1 MSFPLIKAGDGVKYQ
16 GIPSAVPPT
25 HATAPRPKVI
35 MTSVKIPDDQ
45 LWANGLFQNVYVIY
59 RMLEAL
65 GMEPYIMVDNNENH
79 KDAKV
84 HSQFRMLDFKQYV
97 EKPFHVVAYVEMGM
111 SCEPGIRHH
120 FRKMGAKVAKLYLGN
135 ILNID
140 IETITYLPEANFSHH
155 VAGEIDEIWVSPHYD
170 IHAEYAGSINGLCGR
185 TRVAPYVWDPLFIQ
199 DLGHVYKSPAPGAP
213 RTFVVMEPNISFQK
227 NALMP
232 ILAIEAFYRK
242 NPALVKEA
250 IIVNGIRL
258 KENPYFM
265 NSIAPNLTIMKAG
278 LLQLMPR
285 SHIIN
290 FARAYP
296 EAIVIQHQV
305 NNQYNYSFLEWL
317 TMGFPVVH
325 NIPLFKEYGYSY
337 EENDFLAA
345 ATAIETIVAH
355 HDLNV
360 ETHRAHA
367 RQLAWR
373 FSPYNPENMLGW
385 LKLLLEK

>member
-1 MSFPLIKAGDGVKYQ
+1 MSFPLIKAGDGVKVQ
-16 GIPSAVPPT
+16 PIPSAVPPT

-45 LWANGLFQNVYVIY
+45 IWANGLFQNVYVIY

-65 GMEPYIMVDNNENH
+65 GMEPYILVDNNDNH

-84 HSQFRMLDFKQYV
+84 HTAFRMLDFKQYV
-97 EKPFHVVAYVEMGM
+97 EHPFHVVAYVEMGM

-140 IETITYLPEANFSHH
+140 IETITYLPGANFSHH

-170 IHAEYAGSINGLCGR
+170 IHAEYAGSINGLCGK

-199 DLGHVYKSPAPGAP
+199 DLGHLYKSPSPTVG

-227 NALMP
+227 NALIP
-232 ILAIEAFYRK
+232 ILAIEAYYRK
-242 NPALVKEA
+242 NPTLVKEA
-250 IIVNGIRL
+250 IIVNGYRF

-265 NSIAPNLTIMKAG
+265 NSVAPNLTIMKAG
-278 LLQLMPR
+278 RLQLMPR
-285 SHIIN
+285 AHITN

-296 EAIVIQHQV
+296 DAIVVQHQV
-305 NNQYNYSFLEWL
+305 NNAYNYSFLEWI
-317 TMGFPVVH
+317 TMGFPVLH
-325 NIPLFKEYGYSY
+325 NIPLFKDFGYYY
-337 EENDFLAA
+337 EGNDFLGAA
-345 ATAIETIVAH
+345 STIETIVAH
-355 HDLNV
+355 HDMNV

-373 FSPYNPENMLGW
+373 FSPYNPENMMAW
-385 LKLLLEK
+385 LRLLLEK